1 MLVSWCITFAMYLR
15 FDLSTWV
22 HLDLDSFSFL
32 NYVFVSVVATLSWIW
47 TPCHLSPHRE
57 LDSVILQPS
66 LLIPL
71 LPWTSFTLIVHW
83 LITSVNVVWWKL
95 IYGKVETEINVHR
108 NYKDLRWKQYYIA
121 FLLKQSKSSYKNL
134 KASHIFAHHPLFLHL
149 AGC

>member
-1 MLVSWCITFAMYLR
+1 MYLS
-15 FDLSTWV
+15 FDLSTRV
-22 HLDLDSFSFL
+22 LLDLGIFSFL
-32 NYVFVSVVATLSWIW
+32 NYVFVLVVATLSWVW

-57 LDSVILQPS
+57 LDSLVLQPS

-71 LPWTSFTLIVHW
+71 LPWTSLTLIVHW

-108 NYKDLRWKQYYIA
+108 NYKDLRWKMQQYYIA
-121 FLLKQSKSSYKNL
+121 FLLKQSKSSYRNL

-149 AGC
+149 TGC

>member
-1 MLVSWCITFAMYLR
+1 MYRICYVPHIWPNQPSSSRLG
-15 FDLSTWV
+15 F
-22 HLDLDSFSFL
+22 FSFL

-47 TPCHLSPHRE
+47 AP
-57 LDSVILQPS
+57 VIWVHTENLTLILLPS

-71 LPWTSFTLIVHW
+71 LSWTSFTLIFHW

-108 NYKDLRWKQYYIA
+108 NYKDLRWKMQQYYIA
-121 FLLKQSKSSYKNL
+121 FLLKQSKSSHKHL

-149 AGC
+149 TGC